1 MRVYEKARALGIE
14 SKELLRIIEEL
25 GFGPKTASSSID
37 SEMEAKLDAS
47 FSKKAEGPVAEKEV
61 ETAAEKR
68 HRARRDAILKSIGMA
83 TKAAKTKP
91 RPTPK
96 SEPKKMASRMNVPK
110 TSEVELKPKPRKPK
124 KLKPLNVIE
133 NMKVSEFADAAGVP
147 VRDVLRAC
155 MVFGVM
161 ATANQKLGLETIEAV
176 SEELGYFPILVDEK
190 EFYAPPEEKRKI
202 VEEEKP
208 VVSKPSEPEE
218 EGEQPVAEK
227 EAIPEEKAVKKPKKK
242 KKKRPQPGD
251 VPRPPVVTVMGHVD
265 HGKTTLLD
273 YIRSANVVAG
283 EKGGITQ
290 HIGAYSVETKF
301 GKITFIDTPGHAAF
315 TEMRARGADITDIV
329 ILIVSQ
335 EDGLMPQAKEAI
347 DHARAADV
355 PIVLAVNKMDI
366 PGASSDRIKAELANY
381 GVMVEEM
388 GGDILSADIS
398 ALKGDGVEHLLE
410 LVALQAEMMEL
421 KANPVGPAK
430 GIVVEATLDK
440 FRGSM
445 ATVLIKEGTLKR
457 GDSIVVGACSG
468 RVRSMED
475 ERGRK
480 LKSAGPSM
488 PVVVTGLNSVPQA
501 GDELIVVGSDAQARR
516 MAEQNKLANKE
527 KRISIKS
534 MTLED
539 FYSLFKDEGV
549 KELPLVV
556 KADVDGSLEAILG
569 LLGNIGNSEVK
580 VNIVHSGIGAITEND
595 VILAEASG
603 AVVIGFNVKLN
614 SRVKVI
620 AKSKGV
626 DINLY
631 DVIYELSADV
641 KASLEGLLEP
651 EIVEERVGVAEVR
664 QLFKVPK
671 IGFIA
676 GSYVKEGVFQ
686 RGLRVD
692 VQRAGEVIGTGKVS
706 GLRRFKDDA
715 KEVVAGFECGI
726 EIAGFKDFAEGDILI
741 AYETK
746 TIKRRLE

>member
-190 EFYAPPEEKRKI
+190 EFYAPPEEKKKI

-440 FRGSM
+440 FRQEGKRLFLLTNSDY
-445 ATVLIKEGTLKR
+445 AYTSRVLAHLLDDELHERRWWESFDLIVTSSRKPAFFKGRRRWKPVEQGEHSVPAYSGGNFHLLEQEMGAM
-457 GDSIVVGACSG
+457 GDEILYVGDHIFGDILRSKKVGGWRTCMIIEELEHEIRAGALNESLREKMDELRDANSG
-468 RVRSMED
+468 LLYHLSRIRVRLEEMRRQKLSRYQSMDREGLAQLDREIEEAGEEERHLD
-475 ERGRK
+475 EMLTRNI
-480 LKSAGPSM
+480 L
-488 PVVVTGLNSVPQA
+488 
-501 GDELIVVGSDAQARR
+501 E
-516 MAEQNKLANKE
+516 
-527 KRISIKS
+527 IKD
-534 MTLED
+534 LE
-539 FYSLFKDEGV
+539 
-549 KELPLVV
+549 
-556 KADVDGSLEAILG
+556 
-569 LLGNIGNSEVK
+569 
-580 VNIVHSGIGAITEND
+580 
-595 VILAEASG
+595 EAS
-603 AVVIGFNVKLN
+603 
-614 SRVKVI
+614 
-620 AKSKGV
+620 
-626 DINLY
+626 
-631 DVIYELSADV
+631 
-641 KASLEGLLEP
+641 
-651 EIVEERVGVAEVR
+651 
-664 QLFKVPK
+664 
-671 IGFIA
+671 
-676 GSYVKEGVFQ
+676 
-686 RGLRVD
+686 
-692 VQRAGEVIGTGKVS
+692 
-706 GLRRFKDDA
+706 LRRFNPYWGSLC
-715 KEVVAGFECGI
+715 KEDN
-726 EIAGFKDFAEGDILI
+726 EISRFGAQIQNYACLYTSRVSNFLHYPGDK
-741 AYETK
+741 YFRSPTEFMPH
-746 TIKRRLE
+746 EE